1 LLLFDQIPEVTFG
14 LGLTGVLAIFVFLF
28 DDIENPLN
36 RSAASRALVGLELGC
51 KVVEEVRA
59 HN

>member
-1 LLLFDQIPEVTFG
+1 LLLFDQIPEGTFG
-14 LGLTGVLAIFVFLF
+14 LGLTGVFAIFVFLF
-28 DDIENPLN
+28 DNIENPMN
-36 RSAASRALVGLELGC
+36 RSAASRALVALDLRC